1 MANLQTLSLPKHYR
15 KALKNKVINTILGL
29 VLQVVPCF
37 YFLIG
42 TANAQ
47 PYFDLAGMQYWFS
60 PASFHRDSVGE
71 QSFTASLSVPLNVA
85 PRFKLIFSPAYEQR
99 LESGPGLEKPWK
111 LESLALP
118 LNFVFYASDSTR
130 MLSVTAI
137 NRFNGYSQLFVDD
150 GWQLG
155 GAVLASKR
163 FGQKLWFRLGAYYNN
178 EFFGAYFLPLVGCD
192 WRISDSWRLFGL
204 LPSNMRLQHRISERI
219 NAGVFFRSPASSFR
233 KPSGGYV
240 KQYDNQL
247 FLYADYRLV
256 SKLVLVAEVGH
267 SAFRTLWNREQFG
280 EQVLQSDGLVFK
292 CGLFYRIPQP

>member
-1 MANLQTLSLPKHYR
+1 MHYR
-15 KALKNKVINTILGL
+15 KVLKNKVINTIFGL
-29 VLQVVPCF
+29 VLQVIPCF
-37 YFLIG
+37 CCLVG

-47 PYFDLAGMQYWFS
+47 PYFDVAGIQYWNS
-60 PASFHRDSVGE
+60 PASLHADSAGE
-71 QSFTASLSVPLNVA
+71 QSFTASVSLPMNVA

-99 LESGPGLEKPWK
+99 VESGPGLEKPWK
-111 LESLALP
+111 LEGLALP
-118 LNFVFYASDSTR
+118 LNFVFYAADSTR
-130 MLSVTAI
+130 MFSVTAI
-137 NRFNGYSQLFVDD
+137 NRFNGYSQLLVDD

-163 FGQKLWFRLGAYYNN
+163 FGQKLWLRLGAYYNN

-219 NAGVFFRSPASSFR
+219 NAGVFFRIPVSSFR

-267 SAFRTLWNREQFG
+267 SAFRTLWNREQYG